1 MWYHRL
7 PRNLLVVLSSTLSI
21 LPKSTS
27 SSTAVVFFFSFLVN
41 FSLVGKDDASPHF
54 IPKIFNGPD
63 STLRRILNV
72 RQISMVWDTFKV
84 HLARKIP
91 NSKHKAGRN
100 PSMRANDGRLAAQKV
115 ISICYWANFSTNSS
129 TKNVTAYV
137 TETTLVLR
145 VLVRKMHDR
154 E

>member
-1 MWYHRL
+1 MVGSL
-7 PRNLLVVLSSTLSI
+7 GPLIVASLTSTNIVLSSTLSI

-72 RQISMVWDTFKV
+72 RQISMV
-84 HLARKIP
+84 
-91 NSKHKAGRN
+91 
-100 PSMRANDGRLAAQKV
+100 
-115 ISICYWANFSTNSS
+115 
-129 TKNVTAYV
+129 
-137 TETTLVLR
+137 
-145 VLVRKMHDR
+145 
-154 E
+154 